1 MPTSQTTNSK
11 MTGQAERFEPGYVG
25 KLGKDPFQNHENP
38 LRLARILSCIVQFI
52 AALVVV
58 LVMLEVIF
66 YAAGIGEQ
74 EFLQVDANNGFAPMP
89 GKKITWRFE
98 GYSRTQ
104 FNSVGMPDREYT
116 LAKPSNGYRVA
127 VLGDSYVESLQVERE
142 ATFCRLLE
150 KDLQKAMPGKKVEV
164 MNFGVSSYS
173 LGQTYKRLKDMALAY
188 NPDLVLVTVSID
200 SSFRLL
206 PNPKGGFLYARPS
219 YFAVGN
225 NKVVEDRTVQN
236 MWQKT
241 MEAKR
246 IHATSWLRQHSRVWG
261 VISTAAS
268 AWNTWCKNF
277 GKPSFT
283 ADQPVAQ
290 TAVKSTTAPRFVS
303 STKNEEQCTVYS
315 WPIAQGLIKLIQET
329 CQEKNCPL
337 IFIRIPG
344 PDGRENK
351 VETQLLMQS
360 TQKYAIPC
368 LDLTP
373 AFQNELL
380 KQDTIKQQDL
390 KQPLFFQSHFT
401 ETGHKLA
408 EQSIFPFVLRQVQK

>member
-1 MPTSQTTNSK
+1 MPTTQTTNKIKPS
-11 MTGQAERFEPGYVG
+11 QAERLDHGYVG
-25 KLGKDPFQNHENP
+25 NSGLKPGKHGFSQ
-38 LRLARILSCIVQFI
+38 ILFSALQLIAGLVIVI
-52 AALVVV
+52 LI
-58 LVMLEVIF
+58 LEAIF
-66 YAAGIGEQ
+66 YVAGIGEQ
-74 EFLQVDANNGFAPMP
+74 EFLQVDKNNGFAPMP

-104 FNSVGMPDREYT
+104 FNSVGMPDREYS
-116 LAKPSNGYRVA
+116 LDKPSNGYRVA

-173 LGQTYKRLKDMALAY
+173 LGQTYKRLKDMSLAY

-225 NKVVEDRTVQN
+225 DKVVEDRTVQN

-246 IHATSWLRQHSRVWG
+246 IHATSWLRQNSRVWG
-261 VISTAAS
+261 VVSTSAS
-268 AWNTWCKNF
+268 AWNGWCKNF
-277 GKPSFT
+277 GKPSVT
-283 ADQPVAQ
+283 NQEPVKVQ
-290 TAVKSTTAPRFVS
+290 NTNNDKAPRFVS
-303 STKNEEQCTVYS
+303 SSKNEEQCTVYS
-315 WPIAQGLIKLIQET
+315 WPIAQGLIKLMKET
-329 CQEKNCPL
+329 CQEKGCP
-337 IFIRIPG
+337 IVFIRIPG

-351 VETQLLMQS
+351 VETQLLLQS
-360 TQKYAIPC
+360 TQKYSVPC

-373 AFQNELL
+373 AFQTELL
-380 KQDTIKQQDL
+380 NQDKKQSNKE
-390 KQPLFFQSHFT
+390 PLFFQSHFT
-401 ETGHKLA
+401 EVGHKLA
-408 EQSIFPFVLRQVQK
+408 EQTMLPFVWGQIKK